1 LARSEIQKKSPEVL
15 CATGLNPSLASSIS
29 ISVFSAIAYFLLI
42 SADTILAFS
51 RISIP
56 LASPRISVEFCKV
69 NKI

>member
-1 LARSEIQKKSPEVL
+1 
-15 CATGLNPSLASSIS
+15 LNPSLASSIS

-42 SADTILAFS
+42 SADTIFAFS